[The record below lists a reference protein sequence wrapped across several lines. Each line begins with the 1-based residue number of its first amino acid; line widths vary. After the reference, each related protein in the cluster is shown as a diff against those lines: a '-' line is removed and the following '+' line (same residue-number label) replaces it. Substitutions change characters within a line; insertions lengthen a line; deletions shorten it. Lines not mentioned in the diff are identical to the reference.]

1 MIHVLSTLFTSIPA
15 ALWLTLVILAK
26 GNDYYW
32 PVYIVTCAVFLAAS
46 LAIGFLGPTLF
57 PQAFK
62 RHPGLWIFAQ
72 GILAWIA
79 AVVVLGLLNLTPMCV
94 GQDNGDGNND
104 LVMCVV
110 QTMVVALVY
119 SPLEFILLLP
129 AAVTGGLL
137 LRKRST

>member
-1 MIHVLSTLFTSIPA
+1 MTRLLSILFTSIPA
-15 ALWLTLVILAK
+15 VLWLTLVLLVD
-26 GNDYYW
+26 GDDYYW
-32 PVYIVTCAVFLAAS
+32 PAYILTCGIFLGVS
-46 LAIGFLGPTLF
+46 LVIGFLGPTLF
-57 PQAFK
+57 PQSFK

-79 AVVVLGLLNLTPMCV
+79 AVMVLGLLNLTPMCV

-110 QTMVVALVY
+110 QTVVVALVY

-137 LRKRST
+137 LRKHNT